1 MFKRICYECSK
12 EISYGSKSAKIRA
25 DNLESVCKSCCKLE
39 KRNGFYGKKHKKSTI
54 KKISEISSKQIRSE
68 KSKKSQSA
76 KMSGSKNSMYG
87 KTLYDH
93 WVDKHGKEE
102 ANKKYK
108 QMVSKQSE
116 KAKGK
121 NNPMYGKP
129 SPQGSGNGWCGW
141 YKRWFFRSLR
151 ELSYVINYLEE
162 NNLEWISA
170 EKKKF
175 TIPYKDWDGTSRTY
189 RADFFVDNKKL
200 VEIKPNRLKQA
211 VTNRLKAQAAKKFCK
226 KNGYEYEIVE
236 AKRMKDDQILD
247 LYEKGL
253 IKFIDRYDKKF
264 KEKFK
269 KVKKN

>member
-1 MFKRICYECSK
+1 MFKRICNKCNK
-12 EISYGSKSAKIRA
+12 EISYGSKNAKIRA
-25 DNLESVCKSCCKLE
+25 DNRKSLCKSCCKLG

-175 TIPYKDWDGTSRTY
+175 TIPYVDWNGTQRTY
-189 RADFFVDNKKL
+189 RPDFFVENKFL
-200 VEIKPNRLKQA
+200 IEIKPNKLKSGI
-211 VTNRLKAQAAKKFCK
+211 TNKLKAEAAINFCK
-226 KNGYEYEIVE
+226 KKKWDYQEIE
-236 AKRMKDDQILD
+236 PRRFTTEEIID
-247 LYEKGL
+247 LYKKKK
-253 IKFIDRYDKKF
+253 IKFLKRYEQKF
-264 KEKFK
+264 KEKYLHE
-269 KVKKN
+269 